1 MHETVIHS
9 LRKVPVT
16 LQSKVKDELDRMQHL
31 GIICPMEE
39 PTDWVSSMVV
49 ITSKPNKTRICID
62 TRDLNQAIHRE
73 HYLMPTIE
81 EITTRLPEAKIF
93 PTLDTTNRY
102 WQIPV
107 DEESSK
113 LLKFNTPFGRFCF
126 CHLPFGISSAS
137 EVFQRSIHQL
147 FQDIEDSEIIV
158 DDIPVWGRNTEEHDE
173 RLLKVLERARAISL
187 HLRKEKSKFKSI
199 QLKYTGHTLTAY
211 GLIRVSKH
219 YRTYKVTRPTL
230 YELSLQCPSVNHLKF
245 VFPVFAIWQNL
256 DTGYIS
262 ELKL

>member
-16 LQSKVKDELDRMQHL
+16 LQSKAKDELDRMQHL
-31 GIICPMEE
+31 DVICPVEE
-39 PTDWVSSMVV
+39 PTDWVFSMVV

-73 HYLMPTIE
+73 HYLMSTIE

-137 EVFQRSIHQL
+137 EVFQRTIHQL
-147 FQDIEDSEIIV
+147 FRT
-158 DDIPVWGRNTEEHDE
+158 PR
-173 RLLKVLERARAISL
+173 SL
-187 HLRKEKSKFKSI
+187 
-199 QLKYTGHTLTAY
+199 
-211 GLIRVSKH
+211 
-219 YRTYKVTRPTL
+219 
-230 YELSLQCPSVNHLKF
+230 
-245 VFPVFAIWQNL
+245 
-256 DTGYIS
+256 
-262 ELKL
+262 